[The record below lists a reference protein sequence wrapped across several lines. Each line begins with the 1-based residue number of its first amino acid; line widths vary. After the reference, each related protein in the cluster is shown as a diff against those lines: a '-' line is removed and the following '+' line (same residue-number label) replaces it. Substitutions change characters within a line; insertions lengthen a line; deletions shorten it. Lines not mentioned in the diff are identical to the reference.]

1 MLPAVTV
8 IGAQAVFMVGGAV
21 AVEQVFGLP
30 GIGRALVQAVLARDY
45 PAVQALAFL
54 FGIAAISINLVL
66 DFVYVRL
73 DPRVRVVR

>member
-1 MLPAVTV
+1 ML
-8 IGAQAVFMVGGAV
+8 GGAV

-45 PAVQALAFL
+45 PSVQALALL
-54 FGIAAISINLVL
+54 FGVAAIGINLVL

-73 DPRVRVVR
+73 DPRVRLTG